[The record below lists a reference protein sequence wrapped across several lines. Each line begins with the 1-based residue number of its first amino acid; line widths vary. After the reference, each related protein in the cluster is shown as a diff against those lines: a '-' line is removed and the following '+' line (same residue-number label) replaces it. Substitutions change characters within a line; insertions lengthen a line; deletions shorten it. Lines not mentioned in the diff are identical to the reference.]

1 MGKKHT
7 VFLLLAL
14 LAATLLGCCEADV
27 KKEEATNTNKGSIRP
42 SANAQQQPIAATS
55 NSPYKDQILK
65 LGRIPYTNPSN
76 MVVQHEAFLK
86 YLAEEIGV
94 KGVRLQTASDYSS
107 IMKKLLAGE
116 IDIAWMASLSA
127 VEARN
132 NPEVELLCKPIR
144 YGTTSY
150 RGIVIARQDSGIRTL
165 KDLKDK
171 KFAWVDKESASAY
184 LFPKAM
190 FIEANIDPDRD
201 FSEVEI
207 LGKHDAVVYN
217 VLLGKYDAGAC
228 YDDARNTL
236 KDKSKK
242 EIQDYRIYDGDTL
255 EFGQTYVTI
264 HITDGDREL
273 EVLDIHQPIAVG
285 TRSGLLYI
293 EITEAPTKTVY
304 KEGEEFDRTGMI
316 VTATYVNGEKKE
328 IQDYAILKGE
338 ALELGQE
345 YVIVHVREDDRELEV
360 LDKQQKI
367 VVEKQY

>member
-242 EIQDYRIYDGDTL
+242 DELIILARTQDLSNEPLVCRKSLPEDLRARIKQALLKLNNKDAEG
-255 EFGQTYVTI
+255 
-264 HITDGDREL
+264 RE
-273 EVLDIHQPIAVG
+273 
-285 TRSGLLYI
+285 
-293 EITEAPTKTVY
+293 
-304 KEGEEFDRTGMI
+304 
-316 VTATYVNGEKKE
+316 
-328 IQDYAILKGE
+328 ILKNLADVQGFVPVDAKDYDNIE
-338 ALELGQE
+338 KVQQIIENHQKS
-345 YVIVHVREDDRELEV
+345 
-360 LDKQQKI
+360 KQ
-367 VVEKQY
+367 

>member
-7 VFLLLAL
+7 FFLLLAL

-242 EIQDYRIYDGDTL
+242 DELIILARTQDLSNEPLVCRKSLPEDLRARIKQALLKLNNKDAEG
-255 EFGQTYVTI
+255 
-264 HITDGDREL
+264 RE
-273 EVLDIHQPIAVG
+273 
-285 TRSGLLYI
+285 
-293 EITEAPTKTVY
+293 
-304 KEGEEFDRTGMI
+304 
-316 VTATYVNGEKKE
+316 
-328 IQDYAILKGE
+328 ILKNLADVQGFVPVDAKDYDNIE
-338 ALELGQE
+338 KVQQIIENHQKS
-345 YVIVHVREDDRELEV
+345 
-360 LDKQQKI
+360 KQ
-367 VVEKQY
+367 

>member
-207 LGKHDAVVYN
+207 LGKHEAVVYN

-242 EIQDYRIYDGDTL
+242 DELIILARTQDLSNEPLVCRKSLPEDLRARIKQALLKLNNKDAEG
-255 EFGQTYVTI
+255 
-264 HITDGDREL
+264 RE
-273 EVLDIHQPIAVG
+273 
-285 TRSGLLYI
+285 
-293 EITEAPTKTVY
+293 
-304 KEGEEFDRTGMI
+304 
-316 VTATYVNGEKKE
+316 
-328 IQDYAILKGE
+328 ILKNLADVQGFVPVDAKDYDNIE
-338 ALELGQE
+338 KVQQIIENHQKS
-345 YVIVHVREDDRELEV
+345 
-360 LDKQQKI
+360 KQ
-367 VVEKQY
+367 